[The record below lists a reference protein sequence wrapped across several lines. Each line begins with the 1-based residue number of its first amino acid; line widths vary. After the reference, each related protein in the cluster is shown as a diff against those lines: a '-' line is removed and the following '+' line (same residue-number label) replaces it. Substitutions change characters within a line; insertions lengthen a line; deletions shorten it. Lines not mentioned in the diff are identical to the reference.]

1 MWNSCTAKEL
11 CQRPNVIFAILA
23 AGCQVMENCWSHD
36 RTVFSLRLADRILN
50 VKSLSTPKAE
60 GNYYST
66 VSEWMNEV
74 IIIMTF
80 YSKSEYNNAEKLLRS
95 LEIWLLVSLFYIPVP
110 IVETAGLYGQEQTTS
125 KKEAKNW
132 QEKPWKVELI
142 LRFVPTEVVVVQSLS
157 RVRLCNPVD
166 CIMPGFPVL
175 HYLLEFAQTHVN
187 CVDDAISLQQV
198 AEYWS
203 FGLASV
209 LPMNI
214 QGWFPLGLI
223 GLIPLQ
229 FKRLSNLFQHHSLK
243 ASIQSTN
250 RGTTEI

>member
-1 MWNSCTAKEL
+1 
-11 CQRPNVIFAILA
+11 
-23 AGCQVMENCWSHD
+23 
-36 RTVFSLRLADRILN
+36 
-50 VKSLSTPKAE
+50 
-60 GNYYST
+60 
-66 VSEWMNEV
+66 MNEV

-80 YSKSEYNNAEKLLRS
+80 YGISEYNNAEKLLRS
-95 LEIWLLVSLFYIPVP
+95 LEIWLLVSLFYIPIP
-110 IVETAGLYGQEQTTS
+110 IIETAGLYGQEQTNS

-132 QEKPWKVELI
+132 QEKPWKIELI

-166 CIMPGFPVL
+166 CSMPGFPVL
-175 HYLLEFAQTHVN
+175 HYLIEFAQTHVN

-229 FKRLSNLFQHHSLK
+229 FKRLLNLFQHHSLK

-250 RGTTEI
+250 RGTTEIWKELGWDVIWDIGSFIMPAGSLSWPYSILLPNQTWACSPESESCSVMSSSLRPHGYTVNGIL